1 VEKLLSIIVRIGIVM
16 KPEEYKRKQNPYR
29 YKNRYKTGED
39 IDMLRENNYERS
51 RKKNEYGSTDNICD
65 KSIDGA

>member
-1 VEKLLSIIVRIGIVM
+1 M
-16 KPEEYKRKQNPYR
+16 KPEEYKRRQSPYR
-29 YKNRYKTGED
+29 YTNRYKTGED

>member
-1 VEKLLSIIVRIGIVM
+1 M
-16 KPEEYKRKQNPYR
+16 KPEEQKRKTNNYR

-51 RKKNEYGSTDNICD
+51 RERTQYEENVCD

>member
-1 VEKLLSIIVRIGIVM
+1 M
-16 KPEEYKRKQNPYR
+16 KPKEYKRKQNPYR

-51 RKKNEYGSTDNICD
+51 RNKNEYGSTDNICD